1 VCYIISKYTYDKR
14 QYGYGIAH
22 ILCIVGLTSITLLK
36 QPDFGQT
43 ATIVSTS
50 FILMFLA
57 GYHYMYMVYTS
68 MPVGIIG
75 LYLIICKPY
84 RLKRIISFLDP
95 WSDPQGSG
103 FQVIQSLIAIGSG
116 GLQGRGLTQSKQKF
130 FYLPMQ
136 HTDFIFSI
144 IAEEIGFIGSGFLIG
159 IYILFLYAGIRIS
172 MTMNDSFRHYATIGF
187 VMLVSVQACINIFVT
202 MGLIPTKG
210 LSLPFVSFGSS
221 SLIAHMIYFG
231 IVSNCI
237 DQDDTALESYYTYA
251 TRHI

>member
-1 VCYIISKYTYDKR
+1 
-14 QYGYGIAH
+14 
-22 ILCIVGLTSITLLK
+22 
-36 QPDFGQT
+36 
-43 ATIVSTS
+43 
-50 FILMFLA
+50 
-57 GYHYMYMVYTS
+57 
-68 MPVGIIG
+68 
-75 LYLIICKPY
+75 
-84 RLKRIISFLDP
+84 
-95 WSDPQGSG
+95 
-103 FQVIQSLIAIGSG
+103 
-116 GLQGRGLTQSKQKF
+116 
-130 FYLPMQ
+130 
-136 HTDFIFSI
+136 
-144 IAEEIGFIGSGFLIG
+144 
-159 IYILFLYAGIRIS
+159 